1 MRELKGRTAILTGA
15 SGGIGP
21 YIAQALG
28 NQKINLVLAGLS
40 SAALN
45 ELATKIAA
53 ITDVISVLTDVTDRK
68 ALEELVSKVTAEYGS
83 VDILV
88 NNAGI
93 EMFSSYHSLAPDDIE
108 YNVNVNLTSAMILT
122 CLVLPGM
129 LSRKCGHIVNMSSLS
144 AKAGPPCAEP
154 YSATKAALIAF
165 TESLRAEYRESGVS
179 ASVICPGFVTAGIY
193 QRIVEETGL
202 SAPRML
208 GTSPPEL
215 VAEAVVRAIKKDIPE
230 IIVNPGPT
238 RLLTAIAELSP
249 SFGEWVMHRIG
260 AVEWFVKVAKF
271 RDQKALRKD
280 PHKLGDPH
288 FGKN

>member
-21 YIAQALG
+21 RIAQALG

-40 SAALN
+40 STALN
-45 ELATKIAA
+45 ELATEIAA
-53 ITDVISVLTDVTDRK
+53 TTNVISVLTDVTDRR
-68 ALEELVSKVTAEYGS
+68 ALEELVSKVTAKYGS

-93 EMFSSYHSLAPDDIE
+93 EMFSSYHRLAPQDIE
-108 YNVNVNLTSAMILT
+108 YNINVNLTSAMILT

-129 LSRKCGHIVNMSSLS
+129 LSRRCGHIVNISSLS

-165 TESLRAEYRESGVS
+165 TESLRAEYRKSGVS

-202 SAPRML
+202 CAPRML

-215 VAEAVVRAIKKDIPE
+215 VAHAVLMAIKKDIPE

-238 RLLTAIAELSP
+238 RLLTAIAELCP
-249 SFGEWVMHRIG
+249 SFAEWVMHRIG
-260 AVEWFVKVAKF
+260 IVDWFVNVAKF
-271 RDQKALRKD
+271 RAEKALPND
-280 PHKLGDPH
+280 PNVGDVR